1 MRERAAG
8 KVFRSGA
15 SIVGVSKLLD
25 RGAPPAHGGLAS
37 NGMTE
42 ERGVR
47 FFPWG
52 GSRVAYG
59 VSGDGP
65 PLVAAAWWISHLEL
79 DWQDQHFRR
88 FFDSLAAGR
97 RLVRYDRPGVGL
109 SDRDGSPGH
118 LTIDTEVELLG
129 AVLDELG
136 CERATLFG
144 GSSGGCAAV
153 AFAARHPE
161 RVERLLLYGTY
172 ALGSAIAP
180 REVRDA
186 VIGAVRS
193 HWGLGSRLLADVF
206 LGEAETAERRR
217 FARSQQD
224 ACSAETAAALLEH
237 VYRTDVRAD
246 LAQVRAPTT
255 IVHRRGDRAIPYELG
270 RELAAAIPGATLVS
284 LEGGAHFPW
293 LGDSPG
299 VVRAL
304 RTGAA
309 GPPRSSVAEQGAV
322 LLSPREREVLTLVA
336 DGLTE
341 REIASRLVVSR
352 HTVHR
357 HMANIRAKLSR
368 GSGAAAVAEA
378 TRLGLI

>member
-1 MRERAAG
+1 MA
-8 KVFRSGA
+8 
-15 SIVGVSKLLD
+15 
-25 RGAPPAHGGLAS
+25 
-37 NGMTE
+37 E

-52 GSRVAYG
+52 GRRVAYG
-59 VSGDGP
+59 VSGQGP
-65 PLVAAAWWISHLEL
+65 PLVAAAWWVSHLER
-79 DWQDQHFRR
+79 DWQDQRFRD
-88 FFDSLAAGR
+88 FFDELAQGH

-109 SDRDGSPGH
+109 SDRAGSPGP

-129 AVLDELG
+129 AVLDEIG

-161 RVERLLLYGTY
+161 RVEHLLLYGTY

-180 REVRDA
+180 PEVREA
-186 VIGAVRS
+186 VVRAVRS

-206 LGEAETAERRR
+206 LGEADAAERRR
-217 FARSQQD
+217 FAASQQD
-224 ACSAETAAALLEH
+224 ACTAETAAALLEH

-246 LAQVRAPTT
+246 LAHVQAPTT
-255 IVHRRGDRAIPYELG
+255 VVHRREDRAIPYELG
-270 RELAAAIPGATLVS
+270 RELAAAIPGATLAS

-304 RTGAA
+304 RTGASA
-309 GPPRSSVAEQGAV
+309 PPKRGGGEPGAE
-322 LLSPREREVLTLVA
+322 LLSSREREVLTLVA

-341 REIASRLVVSR
+341 REIAERLVVSR

-357 HMANIRAKLSR
+357 HMANIRAKLARS
-368 GSGAAAVAEA
+368 SGAAAVAEA